1 MTIRTTLI
9 TPSHGLLIVVAIIW
23 GFAFV
28 AQSTGMEHLGPH
40 SFNAARFLLGAL
52 SLIPLWFILGKHKL
66 PLNKDLFIGGL
77 VAGTVMFGGFSFQ
90 QMGLQYTTAGNAGF
104 ITGMYIVMVPIVG
117 IALGHATNMKT
128 WIGVLLALAGLY
140 ALSVSDD
147 MTINKGDAMQ
157 FIGALFW
164 TAHVLILNWLCRKV
178 DAISLTIVQ
187 FIVAAILATL
197 VMLMIEQPTLAQFE
211 LAILPLLYTGV
222 ASSGIAFT
230 LQIIAQ
236 RQVEPSVTALILST
250 EAVFALI
257 GGWLLLNEQLTSNQ
271 LVGCGLMLTGM
282 LISQWPNRKR
292 KTLIEQPAVL

>member
-1 MTIRTTLI
+1 
-9 TPSHGLLIVVAIIW
+9 VAIIW

-28 AQSTGMEHLGPH
+28 AQSTGMEYLGPH

-77 VAGTVMFGGFSFQ
+77 VTGTVMFGGFSFQ

-117 IALGHATNMKT
+117 IALGHTTNMKT
-128 WIGVLLALAGLY
+128 WSGVLLALAGLY

-147 MTINKGDAMQ
+147 LTINKGDAMQ
-157 FIGALFW
+157 LIGALFW
-164 TAHVLILNWLCRKV
+164 TAHVLILGWLCRKV
-178 DAISLTIVQ
+178 DAISLSIVQ
-187 FIVAAILATL
+187 FFVAAILATL
-197 VMLMIEQPTLAQFE
+197 VMFMIEQPTLAQFE
-211 LAILPLLYTGV
+211 LAILPLLYAGV
-222 ASSGIAFT
+222 ASSGVAFT

-250 EAVFALI
+250 EAVFAVI

-271 LVGCGLMLTGM
+271 LAGCGLMLTGM
-282 LISQWPNRKR
+282 LISQWPKR
-292 KTLIEQPAVL
+292 KGKTAVEQHAVV

>member
-1 MTIRTTLI
+1 MTMLTTLI
-9 TPSHGLLIVVAIIW
+9 KPSHALLIVVAIIW

-28 AQSTGMEHLGPH
+28 AQTTGMEHLGPH

-52 SLIPLWFILGKHKL
+52 SLIPLWLILGKHKL

-90 QMGLQYTTAGNAGF
+90 QIGLQYTTAGNAGF

-117 IALGHATNMKT
+117 VVLGHATNMKT
-128 WIGVLLALAGLY
+128 WSGVLLALAGLY

-147 MTINKGDAMQ
+147 LTINKGDAMEL
-157 FIGALFW
+157 IGAFFW
-164 TAHVLILNWLCRKV
+164 TAHVLILGWLCRKV
-178 DAISLTIVQ
+178 DAISLSILQ
-187 FIVAAILATL
+187 FFVAAILAAIVMLIVEEPTL
-197 VMLMIEQPTLAQFE
+197 VQFE
-211 LAILPLLYTGV
+211 LAMWPLLYAGV

-250 EAVFALI
+250 EAVFAVI

-271 LVGCGLMLTGM
+271 LTGCALMLTGM
-282 LISQWPNRKR
+282 LISQWPERKP
-292 KTLIEQPAVL
+292 KATIEQGAVL